1 MSSSQPGIGISHSE
15 VTSINAIG
23 FWLLVEDAEYFVPF
37 SDYPAFRT
45 ATIDQI
51 IDMQQIGPR
60 QLHWPALDADIE
72 LDALEHPAHYPLLWR
87 S

>member
-1 MSSSQPGIGISHSE
+1 MSSAPHGTDISHSE

-23 FWLLVEDAEYFVPF
+23 FWLLVDDTEFFVPF
-37 SDYPAFRT
+37 SDYPVFRT

-51 IDMQQIGPR
+51 LQMQQLAPR
-60 QLHWPALDADIE
+60 QFYWPSLDADIE
-72 LDALEHPAHYPLLWR
+72 LDALERPAQYPLLWH